1 MVVMS
6 HPFCGA
12 SVDPVNEHEHEHD
25 IATAVHLYVPR
36 IREARAH
43 LTVRAARKVRGQ
55 PDARTCAVCGTYLSS
70 GTVVTSMI
78 SVGSPSIPL
87 LSPLQPPLPTTWRT
101 DWTVRTDVAYSSSA
115 IVYKRTFLT
124 ISACSSTIPPMSPLH
139 K

>member
-25 IATAVHLYVPR
+25 IATAVHLYVSR

-70 GTVVTSMI
+70 RTVVTSM
-78 SVGSPSIPL
+78 SPSIL
-87 LSPLQPPLPTTWRT
+87 LLPPLQPPLSTTWRT

-124 ISACSSTIPPMSPLH
+124 ISACSSTILPMSPLH